1 MKIVT
6 SGNKYIDIDAYAGI
20 IAYANLLNLKGI
32 QAEAVS
38 TAKLNESIT
47 ESLLNLDVHLSEYEP
62 SDDDE
67 FIIIDVSNKD
77 YFDKIV
83 DDRRIIQVIDHHNG
97 FEEYWKNLLNENSR
111 IEFIGSV
118 ATIIVEDY
126 EKYNLLHS
134 MSKEIAILLMSAIL
148 DNTLNFKA
156 KVTNERDVVA
166 YRKLAKIVGN
176 IDNYEEKYFLECQKN
191 IETNLVNSLENDT
204 KIEKICEILPQAF
217 SQLTL
222 WNKSFVF
229 ENIDIIYKTLNRMSE
244 EWMLNL
250 ISLEDGKSYIIA
262 NNECVKKKLERLFN
276 NTFTNDILQ
285 LDNVWLR
292 KEIIKKARS
301 ENIIKKKEGN

>member
-1 MKIVT
+1 MPQLFFIRHGQT
-6 SGNKYIDIDAYAGI
+6 E
-20 IAYANLLNLKGI
+20 ANVKWILTGRLETNLTQKGI
-32 QAEAVS
+32 DDAIALSEELTEEFDYYYCSPLTRTHQTLRAIKGDVDFIID
-38 TAKLNESIT
+38 ESIT
-47 ESLLNLDVHLSEYEP
+47 ESLLNLNVHLSEYEP
-62 SDDDE
+62 SYDDE

-83 DDRRIIQVIDHHNG
+83 DDGRIIQIIDHHTG
-97 FEEYWKNLLNENSR
+97 FEEYWKNLLNEKSR

-118 ATIIVEDY
+118 ATIIVEEY
-126 EKYNLLHS
+126 ENDNLLPS

-222 WNKSFVF
+222 WNKKFVF
-229 ENIDIIYKTLNRMSE
+229 ENIDIIYKTLNRISE

-262 NNECVKKKLERLFN
+262 NNECVKKKLE
-276 NTFTNDILQ
+276 
-285 LDNVWLR
+285 
-292 KEIIKKARS
+292 K
-301 ENIIKKKEGN
+301 

>member
-32 QAEAVS
+32 QAKAVS

-47 ESLLNLDVHLSEYEP
+47 ESLLNLNIYLSEYEP

-83 DDRRIIQVIDHHNG
+83 DDGRIIQVIDHHTG
-97 FEEYWKNLLNENSR
+97 FEEYWKNLLNEKSR

-126 EKYNLLHS
+126 EKDNLLPS

-204 KIEKICEILPQAF
+204 KIEKVCEILPQAF

-222 WNKSFVF
+222 WNKKFIF
-229 ENIDIIYKTLNRMSE
+229 ENIDIIYKTLNRISE

-285 LDNVWLR
+285 LDNVLLR